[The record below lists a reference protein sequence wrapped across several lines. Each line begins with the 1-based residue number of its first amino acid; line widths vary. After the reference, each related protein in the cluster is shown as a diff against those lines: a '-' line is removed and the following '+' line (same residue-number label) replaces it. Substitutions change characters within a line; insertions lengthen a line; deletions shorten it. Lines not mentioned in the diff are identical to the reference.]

1 MICSSLDIYY
11 YYYTSK
17 TSSPS
22 PSSHFYVP
30 PNYNSPLSTK
40 FYPNYCVNVSP
51 RLFYHNDFWI
61 HPGFILGSSWIHP
74 GFFLDSSWIIWTIDG
89 KVKWLD
95 LMYYICTII
104 LLVHN
109 HTYYTTLLLLYTSYN
124 YCWKLLI
131 DRYIYLCIHLYSILC
146 QKGYFLCFNCSLNS
160 VVT

>member
-1 MICSSLDIYY
+1 MKIEEYIQYFEKNNNPCRRHRHSSTVSHIHQMICSSLDIYY

-61 HPGFILGSSWIHP
+61 HPGFILDLSWIYPGFILDSSWIHP
-74 GFFLDSSWIIWTIDG
+74 GFILDLSWVHPGFILDSSWIHPG
-89 KVKWLD
+89 LFR
-95 LMYYICTII
+95 L
-104 LLVHN
+104 
-109 HTYYTTLLLLYTSYN
+109 
-124 YCWKLLI
+124 
-131 DRYIYLCIHLYSILC
+131 
-146 QKGYFLCFNCSLNS
+146 
-160 VVT
+160 